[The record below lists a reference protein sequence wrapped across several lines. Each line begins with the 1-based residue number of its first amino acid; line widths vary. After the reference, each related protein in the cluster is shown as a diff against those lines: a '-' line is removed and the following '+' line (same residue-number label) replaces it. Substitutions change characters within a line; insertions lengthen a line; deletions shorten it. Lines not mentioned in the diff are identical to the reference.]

1 MTPFEDAPKLLGNE
15 VARNE
20 RLTQLQESHVS
31 PLTKFVETLRREKG
45 PSFEIPFFD
54 PWDGGTEARV
64 LNLLEAPGP
73 KAVRSGFISC
83 NNPDETAKNSF
94 ELHRAAGIPRRW
106 SVSWNIVPWYIGT
119 GIKIRPAKA
128 DDIAAATHSLEK
140 LLGLLP
146 NLKAIVLIGRKAQ
159 RAEDRIQTLRPGIK
173 IFCSPHPSPLFV
185 NNAPGNRDKILS
197 VLRNVRLFLEQS
209 IAR

>member
-1 MTPFEDAPKLLGNE
+1 MTQFEDVPKLLGNDS
-15 VARNE
+15 ARRE
-20 RLTQLQESHVS
+20 RLGQLHESHVS
-31 PLTKFVETLRREKG
+31 PLTEFVETLRREKG
-45 PSFEIPFFD
+45 SSFEIPFFD

-73 KAVRSGFISC
+73 KAVRSGFISR

-94 ELHRAAGIPRRW
+94 ELHRAAGIPRQW

-128 DDIAAATHSLEK
+128 DDIAAATRSLER

-146 NLKAIVLIGRKAQ
+146 NLEAIVLIGRKAQ
-159 RAEDRIQTLRPGIK
+159 RAEDRVQTLRPGIK
-173 IFCSPHPSPLFV
+173 IFRSPHPSPLFV
-185 NNAPGNRDKILS
+185 NNAPGNRDMILS
-197 VLRNVRLFLEQS
+197 VLRKVRIFLEQS
-209 IAR
+209 VAR